1 MGWLHGGVAPWVDRV
16 RPLSA
21 ADVVAA
27 VANCVHT
34 ERPAPKGTLRESAV
48 LVAIED
54 GPEGAEVLLTR
65 RSQALTS
72 HSGEISFPG
81 GRVDAGETFEQAAL
95 REAHEEVALDPSA
108 IELHGRLDPISTM
121 VTGSFIV
128 PVVGTLGSRPS
139 LHPAEDEVERIL
151 WVPLAELTRSDTFRE
166 EVWNF
171 NDEPRPMFFFEL
183 DDETIWGATARILH
197 QLLRVALGI
206 EGPEPLAL

>member
-1 MGWLHGGVAPWVDRV
+1 MV
-16 RPLSA
+16 
-21 ADVVAA
+21 DVVTAIADRANTEPISA
-27 VANCVHT
+27 V
-34 ERPAPKGTLRESAV
+34 PAPAGTLRESAV
-48 LVAIED
+48 LIAIED

-72 HSGEISFPG
+72 HRGEISFPG

-95 REAHEEVALDPSA
+95 REAHEEVALDPST

-121 VTGSFIV
+121 VTRSFIV
-128 PVVGTLGSRPS
+128 PVVGTLGTRP
-139 LHPAEDEVERIL
+139 LLRPAEHEVERIL

-171 NDEPRPMFFFEL
+171 DEEPRPMFFFEL

>member
-1 MGWLHGGVAPWVDRV
+1 VV
-16 RPLSA
+16 
-21 ADVVAA
+21 DVVTAIADRANTEPISA
-27 VANCVHT
+27 V
-34 ERPAPKGTLRESAV
+34 PAPAGTLRESAV
-48 LVAIED
+48 LIAIED

-72 HSGEISFPG
+72 HRGEISFPG

-95 REAHEEVALDPSA
+95 REAHEEVALDPST

-121 VTGSFIV
+121 VTRSFIV
-128 PVVGTLGSRPS
+128 PVVGTLGTRP
-139 LHPAEDEVERIL
+139 LLRPAEHEVERIL

-171 NDEPRPMFFFEL
+171 DEEPRPMFFFEL

>member
-1 MGWLHGGVAPWVDRV
+1 M

-27 VANCVHT
+27 VANRGHSD
-34 ERPAPKGTLRESAV
+34 RPAPDGTLRESAV

-54 GPEGAEVLLTR
+54 GPAGAEVLLTR

-72 HSGEISFPG
+72 HRGEISFPG

-95 REAHEEVALDPSA
+95 REAHEEVALDPST

-121 VTGSFIV
+121 VTGSFVV
-128 PVVGTLGSRPS
+128 PVVGTLASRPS

-151 WVPLAELTRSDTFRE
+151 WVPLAELTRTDTFRE

>member
-1 MGWLHGGVAPWVDRV
+1 
-16 RPLSA
+16 LSA

-27 VANCVHT
+27 IANRVHA
-34 ERPAPKGTLRESAV
+34 ERLAPAGTLRESAV

-54 GPEGAEVLLTR
+54 GPAGAEVLLTR

-72 HSGEISFPG
+72 HRGEISFPG

-95 REAHEEVALDPSA
+95 REAHEEVALEPST

-121 VTGSFIV
+121 VTRSFIV

-183 DDETIWGATARILH
+183 DDETIWGATARVLH